1 MLHPNEKMHTRQDGN
16 HPIHRHHLP
25 ACGPAERAG
34 AWHAHLQASEA
45 AIGPGS
51 IPLLKGA
58 IAQLSEEEMK
68 SQLLFIAALAS
79 AALAAPLLDN
89 APAFN
94 QAVIDEV
101 NAANTTWTA
110 GFNGRFFGVKMSAV
124 RSWLGV
130 LPDSK
135 LPEVIRTA
143 KADAIPDTFDSR
155 TAWPNCASIS
165 TIRDQANCGSCW
177 AFGAVEAMSDRICIA
192 SGQTNQVQLSAQH
205 LVSCTSPITGQGSPP
220 PHEFAF

>member
-1 MLHPNEKMHTRQDGN
+1 
-16 HPIHRHHLP
+16 
-25 ACGPAERAG
+25 
-34 AWHAHLQASEA
+34 
-45 AIGPGS
+45 
-51 IPLLKGA
+51 
-58 IAQLSEEEMK
+58 MK
-68 SQLLFIAALAS
+68 SQQLLLVAALAS
-79 AALAAPLLDN
+79 VALAAPLLDN
-89 APAFN
+89 APAYN
-94 QAVIDEV
+94 QAIIDEV

-130 LPDSK
+130 LPDAK

-143 KADAIPDTFDSR
+143 KANDIPDTFDSR
-155 TAWPNCASIS
+155 TAWPKCASIS

-205 LVSCTSPITGQGSPP
+205 LVSCTSPITGHGCGGGYPGMAWLWWAT
-220 PHEFAF
+220 FR